1 MLFILLNFIIVVTGP
16 HNLLA
21 NFVLKARKTKYPENA
36 QRDERQ
42 RFDDIMQKMGQ
53 KNPSHPFFYLDCH
66 NHG

>member
-1 MLFILLNFIIVVTGP
+1 MQLYMLFILLNFIIVVTGP

-42 RFDDIMQKMGQ
+42 RFDDIM
-53 KNPSHPFFYLDCH
+53 
-66 NHG
+66 